1 MGYEQIPQTVTVSDY
16 TYNTIM
22 HDIYFFKTDYYSLN
36 LNKLLNLIVINYS
49 NRSDADFRVAFSK
62 YQEFYD
68 AVKRRDADDQLL
80 LQVKDYFRR
89 DFYSRQNKTIHGER
103 FRFTLTRKSVERLAS
118 IDDIPKDIINRGRV
132 EEEQEQEK
140 KKKPTI
146 GYRSLAK
153 YLSRLFESYSKLSTA
168 ERERIIFSDR
178 YKMLEQIISSKTHS
192 VKTII
197 KENTWLHVKPYK
209 IIFDVT
215 TRQNYLIGLSSADPE
230 NEGYNPAPFRINRLR
245 NLQEDNS
252 IEPIN
257 KVEIEFIEKRLK
269 EVSPA
274 YISMNAKE
282 IKVKL
287 SREGQIKM
295 NVIVR
300 NRPKIVQK
308 NELENGE
315 VEYTVYCTEFQ
326 AKNYFFQFGADAV
339 VTEPKSLNEFMKTEF
354 QKAAD
359 RY

>member
-140 KKKPTI
+140 EK
-146 GYRSLAK
+146 AN
-153 YLSRLFESYSKLSTA
+153 
-168 ERERIIFSDR
+168 DR
-178 YKMLEQIISSKTHS
+178 
-192 VKTII
+192 V
-197 KENTWLHVKPYK
+197 
-209 IIFDVT
+209 
-215 TRQNYLIGLSSADPE
+215 
-230 NEGYNPAPFRINRLR
+230 
-245 NLQEDNS
+245 
-252 IEPIN
+252 
-257 KVEIEFIEKRLK
+257 
-269 EVSPA
+269 
-274 YISMNAKE
+274 
-282 IKVKL
+282 
-287 SREGQIKM
+287 
-295 NVIVR
+295 
-300 NRPKIVQK
+300 
-308 NELENGE
+308 
-315 VEYTVYCTEFQ
+315 
-326 AKNYFFQFGADAV
+326 
-339 VTEPKSLNEFMKTEF
+339 
-354 QKAAD
+354 
-359 RY
+359 

>member
-1 MGYEQIPQTVTVSDY
+1 MSYEQIPQTVTVSSY
-16 TYNTIM
+16 TYNTIK
-22 HDIYFFKTDYYSLN
+22 HDIYFFGTDYYSLN
-36 LNKLLNLIVINYS
+36 LNKLLNLIVNNYS

-68 AVKRRDADDQLL
+68 AIKRRDADDKLL
-80 LQVKDYFRR
+80 LQVKEYFRR

-103 FRFTLTRKSVERLAS
+103 FRFTLTRKSVEKLAS
-118 IDDIPKDIINRGRV
+118 IDDIPKDIINRSRD
-132 EEEQEQEK
+132 EKEQEREK
-140 KKKPTI
+140 MKKSAI

-153 YLSRLFESYSKLSTA
+153 YLSRLFESYSKMFTA

-178 YKMLEQIISSKTHS
+178 YKMLEQSISSKTQG

-197 KENTWLHVKPYK
+197 NENTWLHVKPYK

-215 TRQNYLIGLSSADPE
+215 TRYNYLIGFSSTDPE
-230 NEGYNPAPFRINRLR
+230 KDGYKPATFRINRLR

-252 IEPIN
+252 
-257 KVEIEFIEKRLK
+257 VEAISENEKDFMEKRLK

-274 YISMNAKE
+274 YISTNAKE
-282 IKVKL
+282 IKVRL
-287 SREGQIKM
+287 NREGQFRM

-300 NRPKIVQK
+300 NRPKILKK
-308 NELENGE
+308 NELEAGDA
-315 VEYTVYCTEFQ
+315 EYIVYCTEFQ

-339 VTEPKSLNEFMKTEF
+339 VTEPQALNEMMKNEF

-359 RY
+359 MY